1 MLRPTKT
8 SVRTVD
14 KILLLLSNLPAEA
27 APSLAPDVRTIA
39 IIYVRGV
46 YEISTGVV
54 SSVLLDWYS
63 KVIMHHHV

>member
-1 MLRPTKT
+1 MLCATKT
-8 SVRTVD
+8 SGRTVD

-27 APSLAPDVRTIA
+27 TPSLALDVRTIA

-46 YEISTGVV
+46 YELSTVV
-54 SSVLLDWYS
+54 SSVLLDWCS